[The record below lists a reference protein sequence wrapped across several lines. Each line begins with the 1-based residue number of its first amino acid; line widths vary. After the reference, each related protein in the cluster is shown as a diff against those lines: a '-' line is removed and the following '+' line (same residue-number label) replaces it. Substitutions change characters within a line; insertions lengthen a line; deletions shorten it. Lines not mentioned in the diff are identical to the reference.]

1 MAADK
6 MYLLIG
12 LYQAKHACFILIYLS
27 HRFVIV
33 GLFQSFAIAKID
45 QFKGSY

>member
-1 MAADK
+1 MHV
-6 MYLLIG
+6 LL
-12 LYQAKHACFILIYLS
+12 LFIYLTDL
-27 HRFVIV
+27 FVIV